1 MTDEMLN
8 GIIKIQFMNMPD
20 ACAASVSL
28 PEELV
33 HADPEV
39 SVSVLLTSAAAIVAG
54 VVDAGMGDLSRTERE
69 ETVGVLMSEVHARAV
84 GVLNP

>member
-8 GIIKIQFMNMPD
+8 GVIKIQFMNMPD

-28 PEELV
+28 PSDLID
-33 HADPEV
+33 ADPEV
-39 SVSVLLTSAAAIVAG
+39 AVSVLLTSAAAIVAG
-54 VVDAGMGDLSRTERE
+54 VVDSGMESRSRKERE
-69 ETVGVLMSEVHARAV
+69 ELVGVLMSEVHARAV

>member
-8 GIIKIQFMNMPD
+8 GVIKIQFMDMPD

-28 PEELV
+28 PDELID
-33 HADPEV
+33 ADPET
-39 SVSVLLTSAAAIVAG
+39 SIAVLMTSAAAIVAG
-54 VVDAGMGDLSRTERE
+54 VVDAGMEGRSRADRE
-69 ETVGVLMSEVHARAV
+69 ELVGVLMSEVHARAV

>member
-8 GIIKIQFMNMPD
+8 GVIKIQFMDMPD

-28 PEELV
+28 PEELID
-33 HADPEV
+33 APPEV
-39 SVSVLLTSAAAIVAG
+39 SVAVLLTSAAAIVAG
-54 VVDAGMGDLSRTERE
+54 VVDSGMESRSRKDRE
-69 ETVGVLMSEVHARAV
+69 ELVGVLMSEVHARAV

>member
-8 GIIKIQFMNMPD
+8 GVIKIQFMNMPD

-28 PEELV
+28 PSDLIDAE
-33 HADPEV
+33 PEV
-39 SVSVLLTSAAAIVAG
+39 AVSVLLTSAAVIVAG
-54 VVDAGMGDLSRTERE
+54 VVDGGLKGQSRQDRE
-69 ETVGVLMSEVHARAV
+69 ELVGVLMSEVHARTV